1 MSHPSEYPYSVRTS
15 KFSTLVKGHDT
26 WESAEKDTKVR
37 NERAKE
43 LCLDIRYEATV
54 IPASRSKK
62 EG

>member
-1 MSHPSEYPYSVRTS
+1 MPNPSEYPYSVRTN
-15 KFSTLVKGHDT
+15 KFSTLVKGYD
-26 WESAEKDTKVR
+26 SMADAETGAKVR

-43 LCLDIRYEATV
+43 LCLTVRYEATN